1 MEAPLTYFDIALIF
15 IMLISGLLAMM
26 RGLTRE
32 FLFLIILALSG
43 GIAFFGAPSIAPT
56 ISQVIEEEWL
66 SLALS
71 LAVIFIA
78 VFVVFSLVGFKM
90 TDRLLNSSIGVLD
103 RTLGLIFGLLR
114 GLVLMTLVWMLYI
127 WLVDTEDQFESVAQA
142 RTLPIVD
149 QTANILISILPVN
162 AQEFLTESA
171 TGSWLQ
177 SYSKNL
183 TEERSKIDTTPAA
196 GSPVAEQP
204 DAEPPGGAP
213 QPEQPGTDATGSSAA
228 PTADAEGYSEN
239 EREQLDD
246 LLEDST
252 TAGE

>member
-71 LAVIFIA
+71 LTLIFIA

-90 TDRLLNSSIGVLD
+90 TDRLLNSAIGVLD

-127 WLVDTEDQFESVAQA
+127 WMVDTEDQFESVAQA
-142 RTLPIVD
+142 RTLPIVN
-149 QTANILISILPVN
+149 QTANILVSILPIN

-196 GSPVAEQP
+196 EPPGAGS
-204 DAEPPGGAP
+204 PGGAP
-213 QPEQPGTDATGSSAA
+213 QSEQPGTDAAGSSAA
-228 PTADAEGYSEN
+228 STAGAEGYSEN
-239 EREQLDD
+239 EREQLDE

-252 TAGE
+252 AAGE